1 MISRLPNYLPGP
13 GRKGPPSQ
21 PAFQELHNLAQGQIA
36 YRMRQVETYIR
47 EHAVTGIGAA
57 FCIGI
62 FLGWIIKRR

>member
-1 MISRLPNYLPGP
+1 MKNRSPVYLPGP

-36 YRMRQVETYIR
+36 YRMRQVETYVQA
-47 EHAVTGIGAA
+47 HSLTGIGAA
-57 FCIGI
+57 FCTGI